1 MLSRH
6 TAESG
11 CRHLI
16 TVCKLPRLKIQ
27 RINKGELM
35 NKYIGALIAGIG
47 AAVFAYGFAWV
58 REPQLQG
65 LMIFVAIMAATRI
78 PHNHETGE

>member
-1 MLSRH
+1 
-6 TAESG
+6 
-11 CRHLI
+11 
-16 TVCKLPRLKIQ
+16 
-27 RINKGELM
+27 M